1 MNYTACL
8 EKSTSAVSV
17 CGRDF
22 PNFNNLSGQSR
33 QLRLDALDVPSQAL
47 TEAKRLRKAL
57 KQLEYKLDD
66 VGFVDFEAFVF

>member
-1 MNYTACL
+1 
-8 EKSTSAVSV
+8 
-17 CGRDF
+17 
-22 PNFNNLSGQSR
+22 
-33 QLRLDALDVPSQAL
+33 LDALDVPSQAL